1 MRWLAALPLFLATTL
16 AACGGGSLGYGKS
29 GNPPMIKGT
38 DTLVYVVDIVAALH
52 G

>member
-1 MRWLAALPLFLATTL
+1 V
-16 AACGGGSLGYGKS
+16 GSRVLLVIPPGLGYGKS